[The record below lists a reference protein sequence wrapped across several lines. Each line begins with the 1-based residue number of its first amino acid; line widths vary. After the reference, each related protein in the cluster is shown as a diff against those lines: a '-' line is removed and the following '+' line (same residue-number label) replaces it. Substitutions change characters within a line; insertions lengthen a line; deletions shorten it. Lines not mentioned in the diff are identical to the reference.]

1 MLNLFNDC
9 PTNLTSFK
17 SSQSFQV
24 NNEEDIEVI
33 DLQFQNE
40 ETNSLS
46 FIKVPSANLIKR
58 PRKGTSSM

>member
-17 SSQSFQV
+17 SSQSFQM

-33 DLQFQNE
+33 DLEFQND

-58 PRKGTSSM
+58 PKGTSSM